1 MKQPKAPKED
11 FSIETIL
18 KNPVDARTLKGFI
31 DEAIIIKTKIQLENS
46 GLADIRT
53 EAKDKLGIP
62 PGMLNHLV
70 NTKFKESLVA
80 ERNKL
85 ETTDTALVSL
95 YGEDGG
101 VTANFGDSNEDID
114 GDE

>member
-1 MKQPKAPKED
+1 MRQPKAPKQD

-18 KNPVDARTLKGFI
+18 KNPVDSRMLKGFI
-31 DEAIIIKTKIQLENS
+31 DEAIISKTKIQLENS
-46 GLADIRT
+46 ALADIRT

-62 PGMLNHLV
+62 PGTFNHLV
-70 NTKFKESLVA
+70 NTKFKESLA
-80 ERNKL
+80 QERTKF
-85 ETTDTALVSL
+85 ETTDTTLVTL

-101 VTANFGDSNEDID
+101 AANFGDSNEDID